1 MSSELPAEEPS
12 LHWASYAERGVYLG
26 LRLMLGTYRLLGRF
40 GFSLL
45 LMPVV
50 LYFYLSSRRSRAASR
65 EFLARV
71 YETTEGRAQLGRRP
85 DWRSGIWHF
94 YEFGQSILDK
104 IAAWVGDIKLDEIVF
119 ENTEAFDKL
128 AREGTGAVLIGSHLG
143 NMEVC
148 RALSRR
154 HRDLKLHVLVH
165 TKHSEN
171 FSRVIQE
178 ASPDSGVSLIQ
189 TTEVGPGTAMRLQ
202 DGIDNGDL
210 VVLVG
215 DRTPQS
221 GAGRNGWAPFLGQD
235 APFPQGGY
243 ILASL
248 FRCPV
253 LLIFCVKRGK
263 RYHITFEEF
272 ADQIELPRKRRDE
285 VLQSYINK
293 FAQRLEFH
301 TLRAPFQWFNFFDF
315 WNQAGAKT
323 APDAQ
328 RNEEK

>member
-1 MSSELPAEEPS
+1 
-12 LHWASYAERGVYLG
+12 
-26 LRLMLGTYRLLGRF
+26 
-40 GFSLL
+40 
-45 LMPVV
+45 MPVV
-50 LYFYLSSRRSRAASR
+50 FYFYLSSGQARAASR
-65 EFLARV
+65 AYLARV
-71 YETTEGRAQLGRRP
+71 YDIPEGRKLLGRRP

-94 YEFGQSILDK
+94 YEFGQSVLDK
-104 IAAWVGDIKLDEIVF
+104 IAAWVGDIKLDDIVF
-119 ENTEAFDKL
+119 ENSEAFDEL
-128 AREGTGAVLIGSHLG
+128 ANAGQGAVLIGSHLG

-178 ASPDSGVSLIQ
+178 ASPDAGVSLIQ

-202 DGIDNGDL
+202 EGIDKGDL

-221 GAGRNGWAPFLGQD
+221 GVGRNGWAPFLGQD

-248 FRCPV
+248 FQCPV
-253 LLIFCVKRGK
+253 LLIFCVKRGN
-263 RYHITFEEF
+263 RYNITCKKF
-272 ADQIELPRKRRDE
+272 ADRIELPRRRRE
-285 VLQSYINK
+285 EALQSYINK
-293 FAQRLEFH
+293 FAERLEFH

-315 WNQAGAKT
+315 WNQATGAT
-323 APDAQ
+323 ARDRQ
-328 RNEEK
+328 NSEGK